1 MDRSARFEAESLEK
15 LIDRFQKNGLET
27 LNLGYICFRFTP
39 ALKEMNLI
47 SVLTKIRTM
56 LRSKDDVK
64 VDDTYCTNWHFHFY
78 AHFIQYLMNRNI
90 KFEMYYVRKGRTWL
104 EKLNLAILC
113 RQLGSYQKDYAKKL
127 VTQ

>member
-1 MDRSARFEAESLEK
+1 MGASAHFEAESLDK
-15 LIDRFQKNGLET
+15 LVNRFQRNGLET

-56 LRSKDDVK
+56 LRSKDDIT
-64 VDDTYCTNWHFHFY
+64 VDDSYRTSWHFNFY

-113 RQLGSYQKDYAKKL
+113 RQLGNYQKDYEKKL